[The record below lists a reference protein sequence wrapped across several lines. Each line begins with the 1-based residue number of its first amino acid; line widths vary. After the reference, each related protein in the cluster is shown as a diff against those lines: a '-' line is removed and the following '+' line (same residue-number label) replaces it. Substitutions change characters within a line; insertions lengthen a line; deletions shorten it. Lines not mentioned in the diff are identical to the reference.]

1 MEKILFRSF
10 VPSPNPIFLRIKC
23 GASVLLIPLER
34 QLLMLVNPTHQSQLE
49 WLMSVFTQLALANL
63 LGRME

>member
-1 MEKILFRSF
+1 MKKILFRSF
-10 VPSPNPIFLRIKC
+10 VPSPNPILLRIKC